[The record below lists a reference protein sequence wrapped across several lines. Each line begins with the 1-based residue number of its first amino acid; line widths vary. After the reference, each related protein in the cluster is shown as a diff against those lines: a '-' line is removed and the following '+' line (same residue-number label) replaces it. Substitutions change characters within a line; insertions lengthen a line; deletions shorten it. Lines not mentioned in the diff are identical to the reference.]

1 MKRHSNQGWTL
12 IELLTV
18 IIILAVVGTV
28 GARLMSS
35 MFRSYFTAR
44 DITSSDAQAR
54 VAFERMTRELRQIRS
69 PTATDLDVASTAQVR
84 FIDMDGN
91 GVCFYRDAA
100 NNRLMRSADGPTS
113 ACGTTSAQPLS
124 DFVSN
129 LFFRYYTTDGNTTT
143 AVPAAVYY
151 LTVHVDVQDN
161 DVSDT
166 LRATIHP
173 RNF

>member
-1 MKRHSNQGWTL
+1 MKRHSDHGWTL

-69 PTATDLDVASTAQVR
+69 ATAADLDPASTAQVR
-84 FIDMDGN
+84 FIDSDGN

-100 NNRLMRSADGPTS
+100 TNRLMRSADGPAT
-113 ACGTTSAQPLS
+113 ACGATTPQPLS
-124 DFVSN
+124 DFVTGLN
-129 LFFRYYTTDGNTTT
+129 FVYYLNDGRTTT
-143 AVPAAVYY
+143 ALATAVYY
-151 LTVHVDVQDN
+151 VTVRVNVQDN
-161 DVSDT
+161 NVSDT